1 MENGSPQ
8 QIFKVGDV
16 VSPVRDIKFSDG
28 TSHLQGHE
36 YYVREGEEAYY
47 AICQKEYFK
56 VR

>member
-1 MENGSPQ
+1 MENGSQQ

-36 YYVREGEEAYY
+36 YYVREGEEVYY

>member
-1 MENGSPQ
+1 MENGSLQ

-16 VSPVRDIKFSDG
+16 VSPVRDLTFEDG
-28 TSHLQGHE
+28 SQHLQGHE
-36 YYVREGEEAYY
+36 YSVREGEEVYY

>member
-1 MENGSPQ
+1 MENGSLQ

-16 VSPVRDIKFSDG
+16 VSPVRDLTFEDG
-28 TSHLQGHE
+28 SQHLQGHE
-36 YYVREGEEAYY
+36 YYVREGEEVYY